1 MFYCRSDEAEL
12 QVCEVDFRG
21 CASCTC
27 RTAAAHGRSLENEGG
42 SQHLIL
48 QYQKA
53 KKKGE
58 AYATTRKLSNLRYSK
73 GYRIG
78 VRRISA

>member
-1 MFYCRSDEAEL
+1 LQAAVLMFYCRSDEAEL

-21 CASCTC
+21 CANYTC

-42 SQHLIL
+42 SQHLVL

-53 KKKGE
+53 KKKE
-58 AYATTRKLSNLRYSK
+58 KHTQQHKAK
-73 GYRIG
+73 
-78 VRRISA
+78 